1 MVMKKVCI
9 LNFTIAKFSHKQNIL
24 IDLHFFYKIIFYK
37 NVEIPIVK
45 NLRTLIPL
53 ISLTHG
59 IKYIYLNRSIFFVKQ
74 NVI

>member
-45 NLRTLIPL
+45 NLRTLI
-53 ISLTHG
+53 
-59 IKYIYLNRSIFFVKQ
+59 
-74 NVI
+74 